1 MTNATRHFVM
11 QDPFPVAAFPDSL
24 VFSCFLKILLF
35 NYHFV
40 CYNKCVKILHFG
52 ALAQL
57 GARLNGIQKATGSS
71 PVCSMNQKT
80 IADTEFLVFARVFA
94 FLYNLKKY
102 LLRHKNTYKITKC
115 NTKCNTKNRWRHW
128 ISSAARFLFL
138 VDLSPDIVYILLNDF
153 AVGL

>member
-1 MTNATRHFVM
+1 M

-57 GARLNGIQKATGSS
+57 GARLNGIQKATGSN
-71 PVCSMNQKT
+71 PVCS
-80 IADTEFLVFARVFA
+80 I
-94 FLYNLKKY
+94 LKKP
-102 LLRHKNTYKITKC
+102 LVNTRIACIYKGFRIFVQ
-115 NTKCNTKNRWRHW
+115 
-128 ISSAARFLFL
+128 S
-138 VDLSPDIVYILLNDF
+138 
-153 AVGL
+153 

>member
-1 MTNATRHFVM
+1 MTNATRHFFM

-57 GARLNGIQKATGSS
+57 GARLNGLQKATGSS
-71 PVCSMNQKT
+71 PVCSMNRKALQKREQ
-80 IADTEFLVFARVFA
+80 IVSV
-94 FLYNLKKY
+94 
-102 LLRHKNTYKITKC
+102 
-115 NTKCNTKNRWRHW
+115 
-128 ISSAARFLFL
+128 RFFS
-138 VDLSPDIVYILLNDF
+138 LSIM
-153 AVGL
+153 